1 MGKRRS
7 HPPHPTH
14 SSASSDLGLSSNSN
28 PDVLESNIEEWSAK
42 LALIAVLAVGPVIL
56 IGLLSLPF
64 VLRMSPLLR
73 GWRTLPT
80 LEQSI
85 PEPEILMTPLEMQG
99 GDPYVRALMRTISAS
114 EANYAKPYSV
124 IYGGR
129 RISDLSRH
137 PNRCYPIE
145 SGPNVGLCTTAAGRY
160 QFITPTWELVAKTY
174 HPQRSPWWWKQEY
187 SFEPKY
193 QDQVVHDWLSDST
206 AWSGDIPS
214 LLRQDR
220 LSDVFKILASTW
232 TSLSSGIEENSITP
246 YLHRVYQEAL
256 AEELAQN

>member
-7 HPPHPTH
+7 HPSHPHH
-14 SSASSDLGLSSNSN
+14 LSASSDLSVNTN
-28 PDVLESNIEEWSAK
+28 PDSLEPTIEQWGPK
-42 LALIAVLAVGPVIL
+42 LALIGILAVAPIVL
-56 IGLLSLPF
+56 VGLLSLPF
-64 VLRMSPLLR
+64 VLRMSPLPR
-73 GWRTLPT
+73 GWRTIPA
-80 LEQSI
+80 LEQAT
-85 PEPEILMTPLEMQG
+85 PEPKILMTPLVMKD

-114 EANYAKPYSV
+114 EANYANPYSV

-129 RISDLSRH
+129 QIRDLSRH

-160 QFITPTWELVAKTY
+160 QFITPTWEFVAKTY
-174 HPQRSPWWWKQEY
+174 HPQRSPWWWKKEY
-187 SFEPKY
+187 SFEPQY
-193 QDQVVHDWLSDST
+193 QDQVVHDWLSDSS

-220 LSDVFKILASTW
+220 LSDVFRILASTW

-246 YLHRVYQEAL
+246 YLHQVYQEAL
-256 AEELAQN
+256 AEELSQG

>member
-1 MGKRRS
+1 MVKRRS
-7 HPPHPTH
+7 HLSQPTD
-14 SSASSDLGLSSNSN
+14 ASVPSDLGLNAR
-28 PDVLESNIEEWSAK
+28 PDPAEPGLDQWGAK
-42 LALIAVLAVGPVIL
+42 LALIGLLAVAPVVL

-73 GWRTLPT
+73 GWRTLPL
-80 LEQSI
+80 LEQAT
-85 PEPEILMTPLEMQG
+85 PEPEILMTPLAMNG

-114 EANYAKPYSV
+114 EANYAKPYAI

-129 RISDLSRH
+129 TINDLSRH

-160 QFITPTWELVAKTY
+160 QFITPTWELVAKQY
-174 HPQRSPWWWKQEY
+174 HPQRSPWWWKQDY
-187 SFEPKY
+187 SFEPQY
-193 QDQVVHDWLSDST
+193 QDQVVHDWLSDSS
-206 AWSGDIPS
+206 AWSDDIPS

-232 TSLSSGIEENSITP
+232 TSLSSGIEENAITP

-256 AEELAQN
+256 AEELAQ

>member
-1 MGKRRS
+1 MGKWRS
-7 HPPHPTH
+7 HPTQPTH
-14 SSASSDLGLSSNSN
+14 LSGSSDLRLNTHPN
-28 PDVLESNIEEWSAK
+28 PIESGFDQWRAK
-42 LALIAVLAVGPVIL
+42 LILIAVLALGPVIL
-56 IGLLSLPF
+56 IGVLSLPF

-73 GWRTLPT
+73 GWRTFPV
-80 LEQSI
+80 LEQAI
-85 PEPEILMTPLEMQG
+85 PEPKILMTPLAMEG
-99 GDPYVRALMRTISAS
+99 GDPYIRALMRTISAS
-114 EANYAKPYSV
+114 EANYTQPYSV

-129 RISDLSRH
+129 QMRDLSHH
-137 PNRCYPIE
+137 PDQCYPIE

-160 QFITPTWELVAKTY
+160 QFITPTWNLVAKQY

-187 SFEPKY
+187 SFEPHY

-232 TSLSSGIEENSITP
+232 TSLSSGIEENTITP
-246 YLHRVYQEAL
+246 YLHQVYQEAL
-256 AEELAQN
+256 ADELGQN

>member
-7 HPPHPTH
+7 HPSHPSH
-14 SSASSDLGLSSNSN
+14 LSATSEVGLHTN
-28 PDVLESNIEEWSAK
+28 PANLEPNPEQWGAK
-42 LALIAVLAVGPVIL
+42 LALIGVLAVGPVVL
-56 IGLLSLPF
+56 VGLLSLPF
-64 VLRMSPLLR
+64 VLGMSPLLR
-73 GWRTLPT
+73 GWRTLPVLQQAT
-80 LEQSI
+80 
-85 PEPEILMTPLEMQG
+85 PEPEILMTPLAMKG
-99 GDPYVRALMRTISAS
+99 GDPYIRALMRTISAS

-129 RISDLSRH
+129 RMSDLSRH

-145 SGPNVGLCTTAAGRY
+145 SGPNVGLCTTASGRY
-160 QFITPTWELVAKTY
+160 QFITPTWEMVAKQY

-193 QDQVVHDWLSDST
+193 QDQVVHDWLSDSS
-206 AWSGDIPS
+206 AWSGDIPN

-220 LSDVFKILASTW
+220 LNDVFKILASTW

-246 YLHRVYQEAL
+246 YLHQVYQEAL
-256 AEELAQN
+256 AEELAQQ